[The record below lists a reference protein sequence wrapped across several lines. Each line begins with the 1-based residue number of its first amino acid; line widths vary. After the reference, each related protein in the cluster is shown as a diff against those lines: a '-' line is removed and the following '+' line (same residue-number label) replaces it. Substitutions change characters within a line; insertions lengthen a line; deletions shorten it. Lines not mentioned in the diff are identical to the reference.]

1 MTVDSG
7 VAARAVTKVVAILL
21 AAFAAVLAGIAVADG
36 DLCYTRNMYTYTTQ
50 TEWVDVKM
58 TILLIQITL
67 YNTVR
72 LGAVCLYNKMQYNFS
87 HPCKVCVCARVC
99 VRIPNIKPK

>member
-1 MTVDSG
+1 LTVDSG

-21 AAFAAVLAGIAVADG
+21 AAFAAVLAGMAVADG

-67 YNTVR
+67 YNTV
-72 LGAVCLYNKMQYNFS
+72 V
-87 HPCKVCVCARVC
+87 
-99 VRIPNIKPK
+99 